1 MSNLRRLLL
10 ALCTLLSL
18 GVFAQTGEE
27 YAQDA
32 ERATRL
38 LDKAV
43 AHYKANGESAFAAFS
58 RQGYSSMANSTSM
71 WWIPAA

>member
-10 ALCTLLSL
+10 VLCTLLSL

-27 YAQDA
+27 YAQEA

-58 RQGYSSMANSTSM
+58 RQGVFVDGELYVYVVDT
-71 WWIPAA
+71 